1 MRILITDAQAL
12 VRDGLRTLLEQRGHE
27 VVAEASDASE
37 TNSLA
42 RRHKPDAVLLS
53 VCGAL
58 PAALDATRSIACH
71 LPSTAV
77 IVVTRRAQEEVLCD
91 AFLCGARGYLTKDL
105 EGEEFCE
112 LVERTVDGELALP
125 PGLSRKLVA
134 AFAGG
139 ALRQRRSAGALA
151 LTQRE
156 HQVLTQMTRGS
167 TSNRDLARA
176 LSLSENTVR
185 FHVRNILGKLHLH
198 NRAAAVAYAFENG
211 IVQPADGD

>member
-1 MRILITDAQAL
+1 MRILISDAQAL

-27 VVAEASDASE
+27 VVAEAGDASE
-37 TNSLA
+37 TKSLA

-58 PAALDATRSIACH
+58 PAALDATRRITSH

-77 IVVTRRAQEEVLCD
+77 IVVTQRAQEDVLCD

-105 EGEEFCE
+105 DGREFCE
-112 LVERTVDGELALP
+112 LVERTVEGELALP
-125 PGLSRKLVA
+125 PGLSRILVA

-139 ALRQRRSAGALA
+139 APRQRRAPRAPT

-167 TSNRDLARA
+167 TSNRDLARV

-198 NRAAAVAYAFENG
+198 NRAAAVAYAFENRL
-211 IVQPADGD
+211 VQPADGD